1 MIGSGFEITPV
12 TRETSAIAGARLR
25 CTNARGSSTA
35 AIMTVATIAFV
46 LAVVLCAWYAKH
58 RIGVRLN
65 LTFLLLSILILVH
78 GVPMLIYLHLTGPDT
93 FIFEAALK
101 SVDRE
106 VVQARVLLALAL
118 MFVCLV
124 AGSELARLLFWR
136 THQRG
141 QQALR
146 LQGARPAVQSYDL
159 AGLPRA
165 WLWLLVIAMSLVS
178 VIESQPT
185 KVIEY
190 FMSGGSEIEKLLLR
204 REEGGTQFY
213 LYNVVL
219 YSVAPFLVMVA
230 HRADRSRRGA
240 GALGALAIALFAV
253 VLLGKFATLSKA
265 PPVIFLLQLLLL
277 RMVVQRRSLNVVSVA
292 KLVCAALALFSV
304 VVSLTIPDLDLA
316 SVFVFLYYRVFD
328 IPNESLIEY
337 FSAIPA
343 ALPHGRGAGIFPLLF
358 HSGMS
363 EWIPTYSA
371 VAEVTRDSLDS
382 TSNVLFIGDAWAE
395 FAWAGVAVFSV
406 IAGFTVRSID
416 VYAFRRGHS
425 DESACL
431 VAGCAFGIFTMLS
444 TALNTAMVTGGLALL
459 PLLSVLLSRRRRR
472 RRRIELP
479 APSFHRG
486 AVP

>member
-1 MIGSGFEITPV
+1 M
-12 TRETSAIAGARLR
+12 
-25 CTNARGSSTA
+25 TA
-35 AIMTVATIAFV
+35 ATIAFV
-46 LAVVLCAWYAKH
+46 LAVVLCAWYAK
-58 RIGVRLN
+58 REIGVRLN

-78 GVPMLIYLHLTGPDT
+78 GAPMLIYLHLTGPDT
-93 FIFEAALK
+93 FIFEAALA

-106 VVQARVLLALAL
+106 AVQARVLWALAL

-124 AGSELARLLFWR
+124 VGCEMARLLFWR
-136 THQRG
+136 THRQGQR
-141 QQALR
+141 ALR
-146 LQGARPAVQSYDL
+146 RQGEGRAVASYRL
-159 AGLPRA
+159 SGIPSGM
-165 WLWLLVIAMSLVS
+165 LWLLVLAMAVVS
-178 VIESQPT
+178 IIESQPT
-185 KVIEY
+185 KVVSY
-190 FMSGGSEIEKLLLR
+190 FMSGGSEFEKLLLR

-230 HRADRSRRGA
+230 HRTGRARRFA
-240 GALGALAIALFAV
+240 GTTSALAIGLFVV

-277 RMVVQRRSLNVVSVA
+277 RMVVQRRSLTVFSVA
-292 KLVCAALALFSV
+292 KLVCAALALFTV
-304 VVSLTIPDLDLA
+304 VVSLTIPGLDLA
-316 SVFVFLYYRVFD
+316 SVFAFLYYRVFD

-343 ALPHGRGAGIFPLLF
+343 ELPHGWGAGIFPFFF
-358 HSGMS
+358 HIGGS

-371 VAEVTRDSLDS
+371 VAEVTRDSLES

-395 FAWAGVAVFSV
+395 FAWGGIAVFSI
-406 IAGFTVRSID
+406 IAGVTVRSID
-416 VYAFRRGHS
+416 IYAFRRGHS

-459 PLLSVLLSRRRRR
+459 PLLSVALSRSKHLRKRN
-472 RRRIELP
+472 ELP
-479 APSFHRG
+479 PSSSHPSAAP
-486 AVP
+486 

>member
-1 MIGSGFEITPV
+1 
-12 TRETSAIAGARLR
+12 
-25 CTNARGSSTA
+25 
-35 AIMTVATIAFV
+35 MTVATLVFV
-46 LAVVLCAWYAKH
+46 MAVVLCAWYAKR

-78 GVPMLIYLHLTGPDT
+78 GVPMLVYLHLTGPGT
-93 FIFEAALK
+93 FIFEAAFK
-101 SVDRE
+101 SVDRD

-118 MFVCLV
+118 MFVCLI
-124 AGSELARLLFWR
+124 AGSGLARLVFLR

-141 QQALR
+141 QRALR
-146 LQGARPAVQSYDL
+146 FQGARPAVRIYDL
-159 AGLPRA
+159 RGLPRL
-165 WLWLLVIAMSLVS
+165 WLWLLVLAMALVS
-178 VIESQPT
+178 MVESQPV
-185 KVIEY
+185 KVIGY

-219 YSVAPFLVMVA
+219 YSVAPFLTMVA
-230 HRADRSRRGA
+230 IRAGRSRRAA
-240 GALGALAIALFAV
+240 GTVDALAIALLAV
-253 VLLGKFATLSKA
+253 VLMGKFATLSKA

-277 RMVVQRRSLNVVSVA
+277 RMVFLRRELNLLSVA
-292 KLVCAALALFSV
+292 KLTTVALALFSL

-316 SVFVFLYYRVFD
+316 GVLAFLYYRVFD

-343 ALPHGRGAGIFPLLF
+343 LLPHGWGVGIFPSLL
-358 HSGMS
+358 HTGAS

-371 VAEVTRDSLDS
+371 VAEVTRDSLES

-395 FAWAGVAVFSV
+395 FAWAGVASFS
-406 IAGFTVRSID
+406 ILAGFIVRSID
-416 VYAFRRGHS
+416 IYAFRRGHS

-459 PLLSVLLSRRRRR
+459 PVLSALLCGRLLHRRRFGVRA
-472 RRRIELP
+472 
-479 APSFHRG
+479 APLHQSSI
-486 AVP
+486 P